1 MTGKPALALPGRM
14 DYFSNMELDDIQ
26 LAAQEQFARRS
37 ERYGKGHILENV
49 EDVQAAL
56 QKISLPGC
64 RTK

>member
-1 MTGKPALALPGRM
+1 M